1 MKRYR
6 VLAVDFDTRAVILGI
21 EVSNEWEPHIKSM
34 WENNK
39 RGIRDGL
46 IFQYEAKDHEQ
57 KIANFIDLGDNP
69 FSLVSFHNQFFR
81 QCRDSFV
88 VGAYYPALVSA
99 CTLGERILNRMVIHL
114 RDYYKNT
121 PEYKSIYRKD
131 SFDNWELAV
140 RTLSSWQ
147 ILLPDVADH
156 FSDLERMRHRAIHFN
171 PETEENPRSQALSA
185 INALKSI
192 ITKQFSGIGQ
202 QPWYIPG
209 AAGAAYV
216 GKACEKT
223 PFVKEFVLPSCA
235 LVGPNHRLEH
245 SGNGWKVHD
254 IDYPDLEITDQ
265 EFVELIS
272 PSGSELTPQVQH
284 P

>member
-21 EVSNEWEPHIKSM
+21 EISQDWEPQIKSM

-46 IFQYEAKDHEQ
+46 IFQYGAKDHEQ
-57 KIANFIDLGDNP
+57 KISNFIELGENP
-69 FSLVSFHNQFFR
+69 FSLVSFHNHFFR
-81 QCRDSFV
+81 QCRDAFV

-99 CTLGERILNRMVIHL
+99 CTLGERILNRMIIHL
-114 RDYYKNT
+114 RDYFKGT

-131 SFDNWELAV
+131 SFDNWELTV

-147 ILLPDVADH
+147 VLLPDVADH
-156 FSDLERMRHRAIHFN
+156 FGELERMRHKAVHFN
-171 PETEENPRSQALSA
+171 PETEENPKALALSA

-192 ITKQFSGIGQ
+192 ISKQFSGIGQ
-202 QPWYIPG
+202 QPWYISG
-209 AAGAAYV
+209 AMGAAYV
-216 GKACEKT
+216 SKDFEMD
-223 PFVKEFVLPSCA
+223 PFVKEFVLPSCT
-235 LVGPNHRLEH
+235 LVGPNHKLEH

-254 IDYPDLEITDQ
+254 IEYPDSEISDQ
-265 EFVELIS
+265 EFIDLIAS
-272 PSGSELTPQVQH
+272 ST
-284 P
+284 